1 MSNLQDFHHGNKTRS
16 RTARWIVGL
25 VIAAVL
31 AAVALYA
38 WHAAT
43 PPPAPRPVLEDSKL
57 PSP

>member
-1 MSNLQDFHHGNKTRS
+1 MSNLQDFHHGHETRS

-31 AAVALYA
+31 AVVALYA
-38 WHAAT
+38 YRAAM
-43 PPPAPRPVLEDSKL
+43 PPPGSKPVLDDSKL

>member
-1 MSNLQDFHHGNKTRS
+1 MSNLQDFHHGSETRS

-31 AAVALYA
+31 AVVAFYA
-38 WHAAT
+38 WRAAT
-43 PPPAPRPVLEDSKL
+43 PPDKPRPVLEDSKL